1 MKINFLY
8 EKNDFIVISLLSL
21 LAFFVLA
28 FASTYIDFHA
38 DEAIYY
44 DAIVMNLRNDS
55 GLFYILFYSFIGK
68 IFYGVEGARIAS
80 SLLGGLT
87 LFMILNTFK
96 LLGINQIKNYFIIS
110 AVFLISYQA
119 FFLFDRVRPEASWW
133 FITSALFYAL
143 IRFSQNKTTFNTIL
157 LSIFIVLLPMNHRLT
172 WFICI
177 FLIGYIV
184 LFLIREV
191 GWKKSLLFFTL
202 IFVGMFLNIYIR
214 ALSLDMPLI
223 DAIKISFSGT
233 DMGEGSSLKDFL
245 NNVLFGA
252 PYFLNDKAAN
262 LNFYEYIFGVRNWT
276 SHNFIQNS
284 YLFLIIILPFL
295 ARSFKSF
302 YIFSLPLGAFIGF
315 YLSGYFNPTYVPG
328 FTLVILMYLIYLSSV
343 IHNKFKYVV
352 YLLIAISII
361 NGVSFLSTRV
371 FSHSEASYYSSLE
384 TIEKIVFENP
394 NAKTIAIPER
404 FTPALRDIKIKKYVT
419 FKDDI
424 PENIDLLII
433 DDYDYLMYVFVPEH
447 NSRLNALNKL
457 SENMCL
463 VDKKNLP
470 IYFNDY
476 IFPEIKDENTVRMG
490 SWFFR
495 NSSTYNL
502 SIYKRCK

>member
-1 MKINFLY
+1 M
-8 EKNDFIVISLLSL
+8 
-21 LAFFVLA
+21 
-28 FASTYIDFHA
+28 
-38 DEAIYY
+38 
-44 DAIVMNLRNDS
+44 
-55 GLFYILFYSFIGK
+55 
-68 IFYGVEGARIAS
+68 
-80 SLLGGLT
+80 
-87 LFMILNTFK
+87 
-96 LLGINQIKNYFIIS
+96 
-110 AVFLISYQA
+110 
-119 FFLFDRVRPEASWW
+119 
-133 FITSALFYAL
+133 
-143 IRFSQNKTTFNTIL
+143 
-157 LSIFIVLLPMNHRLT
+157 
-172 WFICI
+172 
-177 FLIGYIV
+177 
-184 LFLIREV
+184 
-191 GWKKSLLFFTL
+191 
-202 IFVGMFLNIYIR
+202 
-214 ALSLDMPLI
+214 
-223 DAIKISFSGT
+223 
-233 DMGEGSSLKDFL
+233 
-245 NNVLFGA
+245 FGA

-328 FTLVILMYLIYLSSV
+328 FTLVILMYLIYLSYV
-343 IHNKFKYVV
+343 IHNKFKYVA

-447 NSRLNALNKL
+447 NSRLYALNKL

-476 IFPEIKDENTVRMG
+476 IFPEIKDDNTVRMG